1 MVARE
6 IRGPKHDF
14 VLFWPRRYRSFSP
27 FFSFF
32 AYQQNR
38 LKLERGFSVSEEGQI
53 IVCQGCGS
61 KWLVIASNRT
71 RIVARLVECA
81 LCENKDV

>member
-1 MVARE
+1 
-6 IRGPKHDF
+6 
-14 VLFWPRRYRSFSP
+14 
-27 FFSFF
+27 
-32 AYQQNR
+32 
-38 LKLERGFSVSEEGQI
+38 VSEEGQI
-53 IVCQGCGS
+53 IVCQGCGC